1 MSRLAL
7 AAAVLA
13 VLLSAGCSHGF
24 RRSEDACAR
33 ARAEATVRIGQH
45 VLRGDVDG
53 DGVPDAVALVRSRR
67 APARCGALL
76 VVRTH
81 ERTLTRALRTTPI
94 PQVPS
99 LNGLAALGSRRGLE
113 IVVTTW
119 QGASTAFARV
129 YAVAANRISPV
140 ATGTPDG
147 TFPYEGSVTHLN
159 AIDCT
164 GKLVVASGWFERGTS
179 SFGFY
184 RRFYRV
190 RDGRFALVRSET
202 GTSHSPVPG
211 RHLREFREPQPFPSC
226 MRVRA
231 AS

>member
-7 AAAVLA
+7 ASAVA
-13 VLLSAGCSHGF
+13 VLLSAGCSHGSK
-24 RRSEDACAR
+24 RSVDPCAR
-33 ARAEATVRIGQH
+33 ARAEAIERIGQH
-45 VLRGDVDG
+45 ALRGDVDG
-53 DGVPDAVALVRSRR
+53 DGVRDSVALVRVRS
-67 APARCGALL
+67 APARCGAFL
-76 VVRTH
+76 VVRTRG
-81 ERTLTRALRTTPI
+81 RTLVRALRTTSYPR
-94 PQVPS
+94 VPS
-99 LNGLAALGSRRGLE
+99 LNGLAALGSRRGLG

-140 ATGTPDG
+140 AAGTPDG
-147 TFPYEGSVTHLN
+147 TFPYEGSVTHFN

-164 GKLVVASGWFERGTS
+164 GKLVVASGWFERGAS
-179 SFGFY
+179 RFGFY

-202 GTSHSPVPG
+202 GTSRSPVPG

-231 AS
+231 TS

>member
-7 AAAVLA
+7 TATVT
-13 VLLSAGCSHGF
+13 VLLSAGCSHGSK
-24 RRSEDACAR
+24 RLEDPCVR
-33 ARAEATVRIGQH
+33 ARAEAATPIRQH
-45 VLRGDVDG
+45 ALRGDVDG
-53 DGVPDAVALVRSRR
+53 DGVPDAVALVRPRR
-67 APARCGALL
+67 APARCGVVL
-76 VVRTH
+76 VVRTR
-81 ERTLTRALRTTPI
+81 ERTLTRALRRPQI

-99 LNGLAALGSRRGLE
+99 LNGLAALGSRPGLE
-113 IVVTTW
+113 IVLTTW

-129 YAVAANRISPV
+129 YGVSANRILPL
-140 ATGTPDG
+140 ATGTQDG

-190 RDGRFALVRSET
+190 RDGRFALVRNET
-202 GTSHSPVPG
+202 GTSRSPVPG
-211 RHLREFREPQPFPSC
+211 RRLREFSEPQPFPSC

-231 AS
+231 TP